1 MPPTAYTEAVAAPT
15 SERIVKTPGT
25 CGGKARIAGHRIR
38 VLDIVAWHEHQGM
51 SPDEIVA
58 QFPSLTLADVHTA
71 LAYYFDHIEDIRAEM
86 REERSIVEESRRN
99 NPSLASLVS
108 RLLQ

>member
-1 MPPTAYTEAVAAPT
+1 VAVPT

-25 CGGKARIAGHRIR
+25 SGGKARIAGHRIR

-58 QFPSLTLADVHTA
+58 QFPSLTLSDVHIA
-71 LAYYFDHIEDIRAEM
+71 LAYYFDHIEEI
-86 REERSIVEESRRN
+86 REEMQEEKRIVEESRRN
-99 NPSLASLVS
+99 NPSVLDAKLRQARLDEAS
-108 RLLQ
+108 